1 MNPLSFLF
9 FILFYA
15 SNPSYISRFCGG
27 EGLAIGVAFSHP
39 LVDGTAAIFFIN
51 RWAKLV
57 RGEELDPNEVPF
69 LDRTLL
75 KFPEPS
81 EPCVDLPE
89 WKPVRFMPDNIAEQ
103 NKISAIL
110 LKLSSSQV
118 EKLKKKANE
127 QPSKEGVRPYS
138 RFEAISSHI
147 WRCASKAHHA
157 HASDENH
164 QPTVVTFSVDIRNR
178 LNPPLPQ
185 NYFGNALAKTLTPK
199 CSVGDILLNPLS
211 YGAQKIRDAVYAVTY
226 EFIRSHLSVV
236 LGQEQLDNIR
246 AFFSGQG
253 DLINEPYSGNPHNI
267 LITSWMSLPVYDADF
282 GWGKPVHFG
291 LAKVFR
297 EVRAHI
303 IISPDGDGVLISM
316 NFLTALMD
324 LFKKFFYEDI

>member
-103 NKISAIL
+103 
-110 LKLSSSQV
+110 
-118 EKLKKKANE
+118 
-127 QPSKEGVRPYS
+127 
-138 RFEAISSHI
+138 
-147 WRCASKAHHA
+147 
-157 HASDENH
+157 
-164 QPTVVTFSVDIRNR
+164 
-178 LNPPLPQ
+178 
-185 NYFGNALAKTLTPK
+185 KT
-199 CSVGDILLNPLS
+199 
-211 YGAQKIRDAVYAVTY
+211 
-226 EFIRSHLSVV
+226 
-236 LGQEQLDNIR
+236 
-246 AFFSGQG
+246 
-253 DLINEPYSGNPHNI
+253 NI
-267 LITSWMSLPVYDADF
+267 LI
-282 GWGKPVHFG
+282 
-291 LAKVFR
+291 
-297 EVRAHI
+297 
-303 IISPDGDGVLISM
+303 
-316 NFLTALMD
+316 NN
-324 LFKKFFYEDI
+324 